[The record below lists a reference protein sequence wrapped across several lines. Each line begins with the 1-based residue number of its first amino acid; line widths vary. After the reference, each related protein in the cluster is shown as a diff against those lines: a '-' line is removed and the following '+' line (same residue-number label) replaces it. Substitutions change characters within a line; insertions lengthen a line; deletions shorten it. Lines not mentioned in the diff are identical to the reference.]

1 MSYVQNATRRFLLT
15 SLPLL
20 VLSSALHGQTSSDES
35 ARRQV
40 TAVAG
45 SGNAMGWLGVAAEF
59 YFSAGRL
66 SGFGGVG
73 YLPEIDQGDP
83 TGLTFAAGVRA
94 YTLGIKHRAF
104 AELSFSQ
111 VAIEGATL
119 AFVEEPIGV
128 FNFVVVK
135 EGERHYGPGIQAG
148 YQYVTAGGFTF
159 VVSAGFG
166 YALGVDDSVASSSV
180 GGLGGLGLGYT
191 WRKP

>member
-45 SGNAMGWLGVAAEF
+45 LGNDMGWLGVGAEF
-59 YFSAGRL
+59 YFSGGRL

-73 YLPEIDQGDP
+73 YTLEIDQGDP

-94 YTLGIKHRAF
+94 YTLGIKHRGF
-104 AELSFSQ
+104 AELSLSQ
-111 VAIEGATL
+111 VSVTTRRPVALGD
-119 AFVEEPIGV
+119 
-128 FNFVVVK
+128 
-135 EGERHYGPGIQAG
+135 GERNYGPGIQAG

-159 VVSAGFG
+159 VVSAGVG
-166 YALGVDDSVASSSV
+166 YGLGVDEFV
-180 GGLGGLGLGYT
+180 LGRGFKYLSNLGLGYT
-191 WRKP
+191 WRRP